1 MLFGGAGFDSLV
13 GGDGNDACQLGP
25 GGGTTS
31 GCEIIS

>member
-1 MLFGGAGFDSLV
+1 MLLGGAGFDSLL
-13 GGDGNDACQLGP
+13 GGDGTDTCQVGT